1 MINHYRTALLNIK
14 GSNWPGLE
22 YPGEELVDPLFSE
35 KILPYHIST
44 ARRLIFGE
52 NPDRAYLNYRL
63 KQITTLWHDSILN
76 EAALDKDSRVTYWP
90 LKFSADMAVFGTVN
104 VVSVNADMTPV
115 LSYNSTPYADDK
127 NGRAEFIYDATVT
140 GDSCVVIE
148 ERSKKVTTLDRIGN
162 DFNFGNNTKIY
173 LGNGNWRVSAIG
185 LPQKDL
191 GQILTDCDLISNSD
205 VEFLLFEGLASLK
218 EMWKTSEF
226 LPERLG
232 AISLA
237 LAIGMSNI
245 PSIKT
250 T

>member
-35 KILPYHIST
+35 KTLPYHLST

-63 KQITTLWHDSILN
+63 KQITTLWHDSALN

-90 LKFSADMAVFGTVN
+90 LKFSAGMSAFGTVKM
-104 VVSVNADMTPV
+104 VGVNTESTPV
-115 LSYNSTPYADDK
+115 FSYTGTPYADDK
-127 NGRAEFIYDATVT
+127 NGRSEFIYDITVT
-140 GDSCVVIE
+140 EDSCVAVD
-148 ERSKKVTTLDRIGN
+148 ERSKLVTTIGRIGN
-162 DFNFGNNTKIY
+162 DFNFGNNAKVRIA
-173 LGNGNWRVSAIG
+173 NGNHRLSIIG
-185 LPQKDL
+185 RPQKDL
-191 GQILTDCDLISNSD
+191 GQILMDCDLISNSD
-205 VEFLLFEGLASLK
+205 VELLLFGGLGSLK

-232 AISLA
+232 ALSLA
-237 LAIGMSNI
+237 LAIGMSNT

-250 T
+250 V